1 MERSPRRTPMSQR
14 SKAACTIAAL
24 IVGFGCAVIG
34 VGGADGGTRA
44 YARHVREA
52 RLEARLAG
60 IALAHRSPEQVVLAI
75 APKHHAVRSA
85 AHVAVTPVSSVSAT
99 TATTAAATTTTP
111 ATTTTST
118 STTPANNA
126 PVPTEVASEN
136 AAPPTDTSTTDT
148 TTTGTNT
155 TTTGT
160 TTTGTTTTATTTT
173 GTTTTG
179 TTTTGTTTTGTT
191 TTTSGTTTTTTGTT
205 TTGTGTTT
213 TGTTASATSTTGNGT
228 TLGLGRQPGS
238 TSTTTTSLCYGRCDG
253 SGVGSSA
260 TPAAVPA
267 ASSASSAGNFN
278 VTPATVTPASVATS
292 VPTTPVNDSSSTNLN
307 PVSPGTATTT
317 ATTPTTPPTTAPTG
331 TQSGPGLLHINLPN
345 IATALK
351 HAAANG
357 SSSSRR
363 SAAGVITATGTGAT
377 TGGTGT
383 GGAPTGITG
392 TTGTGTAGAATA
404 ANTGTH
410 APAHRTAKHTSSS
423 GGAGITA
430 PIGQTVRYI
439 DHFVNVIPTAVWL
452 ALGAAFALMLAF
464 AGIAFRSSRRARRR
478 ENEFAAISA
487 AALTDALTGILNR
500 RGFTEAAE
508 RELARASRYERPFV
522 LAYVDVRGLKSVNDT
537 EGHLMGDELIK
548 TVADLMKESAR
559 ADDVVGRIGGD
570 EFALLLGEQTAESA
584 GPVFRRIGARVE
596 EARAGM
602 EISVPWELTIGM
614 ASFPQDGT
622 TLEELLEVSDRRL
635 YEQRGIAL
643 R

>member
-1 MERSPRRTPMSQR
+1 MSQR
-14 SKAACTIAAL
+14 SKAACTVAAL
-24 IVGFGCAVIG
+24 TVGFGCAVIG
-34 VGGADGGTRA
+34 VGGADGGTSA

-85 AHVAVTPVSSVSAT
+85 AHVAALTPVSSVSAT
-99 TATTAAATTTTP
+99 TATTPAAAATTTP

-118 STTPANNA
+118 TTTPTA
-126 PVPTEVASEN
+126 T
-136 AAPPTDTSTTDT
+136 TTSGT
-148 TTTGTNT
+148 TTTPTATTTSGTTTTPTATTT

-160 TTTGTTTTATTTT
+160 TTTGTTTTPTATTTT

-179 TTTTGTTTTGTT
+179 TTTTTT
-191 TTTSGTTTTTTGTT
+191 GTTTTTTGTT

-213 TGTTASATSTTGNGT
+213 TGTTTTGTPASATSTTGNGAST
-228 TLGLGRQPGS
+228 ILGHGRQPGT
-238 TSTTTTSLCYGRCDG
+238 TSTTTTSLCFGRCVG
-253 SGVGSSA
+253 SGGTSSA
-260 TPAAVPA
+260 TQAAVPA
-267 ASSASSAGNFN
+267 ASSASSTGNFS

-292 VPTTPVNDSSSTNLN
+292 VPATPVNDSSSTNL
-307 PVSPGTATTT
+307 PVSSGTATTP
-317 ATTPTTPPTTAPTG
+317 APITPTAPTPAG
-331 TQSGPGLLHINLPN
+331 SQSSTGLLHINLPN

-357 SSSSRR
+357 SSTSRR

-377 TGGTGT
+377 TGGTGA
-383 GGAPTGITG
+383 GGAPTGTAG
-392 TTGTGTAGAATA
+392 ATGTGTAGGTTA

-410 APAHRTAKHTSSS
+410 APAHHTPKHTSSNNGS
-423 GGAGITA
+423 GGIAA
-430 PIGQTVRYI
+430 PVVKDIY
-439 DHFVNVIPTAVWL
+439 HFVNVIPTAVWL

-464 AGIAFRSSRRARRR
+464 AAIAFRSSRRARRR